1 MSQKPRLWRQF
12 LIPALKDKLHT
23 LIQIENEKR
32 KSSEVR
38 HLEFQCE
45 QTPFSVIT
53 PPPLP
58 HVTLPP
64 TSSQKIGT
72 VLSELLTFLFVRNT
86 LQALAPL
93 ADAHIHPH
101 ESVLSSLNYSISDY
115 LITLQPKTSMFLT
128 CMEEV
133 RGEDRRGR
141 FLNVI
146 NISERLT
153 LQLSANKCLFCV
165 SVKIC
170 TVHFLPG
177 NSEKIDCVNHPER
190 NSQMNKK
197 QLKTQ
202 TVCSNIWLLI
212 CICVVRIK
220 RHTRNPCVIIC
231 KITHVWVATDCDGG
245 LKCYFL
251 CR

>member
-1 MSQKPRLWRQF
+1 MEEQFYLNVSEARLWRQF
-12 LIPALKDKLHT
+12 LIPALKDKLHAS
-23 LIQIENEKR
+23 IQIENEKR

-58 HVTLPP
+58 HVTRPP

-72 VLSELLTFLFVRNT
+72 VLGELLTFLFVKNT

-141 FLNVI
+141 F
-146 NISERLT
+146 SERLT
-153 LQLSANKCLFCV
+153 LQLSANKCLFKNMH
-165 SVKIC
+165 SP
-170 TVHFLPG
+170 FP
-177 NSEKIDCVNHPER
+177 PR
-190 NSQMNKK
+190 K
-197 QLKTQ
+197 QWENRL
-202 TVCSNIWLLI
+202 
-212 CICVVRIK
+212 
-220 RHTRNPCVIIC
+220 C
-231 KITHVWVATDCDGG
+231 KSSRAQFTDE
-245 LKCYFL
+245 
-251 CR
+251 